1 MNPTECS
8 GARVLGFVGLGY
20 MGSRIARRLMDAGNP
35 LGVYNRTREK
45 TRALA
50 ERGARVY
57 DSPRELAADADTVLS
72 MLADDA
78 ALEHVMLGPDGVL
91 SGARPGTTII
101 DLSSVHPDSSRRLAS
116 AARPRNVTVLDA
128 SVSGSTPQAEDG
140 SLVIFVGGERAVYER
155 CRPVLDVIGN
165 HIFYLGP
172 SGAGATMK
180 LVVNSLLGAGIQALA
195 EALVLGQ
202 RAGLDR
208 TTLLDVLEQTAVV
221 TPGQKHKLENV
232 RSGEYPVE
240 FPLRLMYKD
249 LLNVERLAGQ
259 TAVPIP
265 AIAAAQQMFAVEQAK
280 DREEDFSAIIRMME
294 ELGGVNPPSVNSN
307 NSASVSAGLEG
318 RPKSQQQHH

>member
-1 MNPTECS
+1 M
-8 GARVLGFVGLGY
+8 LGFVGLGY
-20 MGSRIARRLMDAGNP
+20 MGSRIARRLMDAGYP
-35 LGVYNRTREK
+35 LGVYNRTQDK

-57 DSPRELAADADTVLS
+57 DSPRELAADAETILS

-78 ALEHVMLGPDGVL
+78 AVEQAMLGPDGVVTAAR
-91 SGARPGTTII
+91 SGSTII
-101 DLSSVHPDSSRRLAS
+101 DLSSVHPDTSRRLAG
-116 AARPRNVTVLDA
+116 AASLRNVAALDA

-140 SLVIFVGGERAVYER
+140 SLVVFVGGERAVYER

-180 LVVNSLLGAGIQALA
+180 LVANSLLGAGMQALA
-195 EALVLGQ
+195 EALALGQ

-208 TTLLDVLEQTAVV
+208 ATLVEVLEQTAVV
-221 TPGQKHKLENV
+221 TPGQKHKLANV

-249 LLNVERLAGQ
+249 LLNVERLSGQ
-259 TAVPIP
+259 TAVPTP
-265 AIAAAQQMFAVEQAK
+265 AIAAAQQMLAIEQAK
-280 DREEDFSAIIRMME
+280 GHEEDFSAIIRTME
-294 ELGGVNPPSVNSN
+294 ELAGGNPASISSKNGS
-307 NSASVSAGLEG
+307 SASTPPPTRVVT
-318 RPKSQQQHH
+318 

>member
-1 MNPTECS
+1 M
-8 GARVLGFVGLGY
+8 LGFVGLGY
-20 MGSRIARRLMDAGNP
+20 MGGRVARRLISAGYP
-35 LGVYNRTREK
+35 LAVYNRTREK
-45 TRALA
+45 TRALG
-50 ERGARVY
+50 EQGARVY
-57 DSPRELAADADTVLS
+57 DSPRELAADADTLLS

-78 ALEHVMLGPDGVL
+78 AVEQVMLGPDGIL
-91 SGARPGTTII
+91 SGARPNSTII
-101 DLSSVHPDSSRRLAS
+101 DLSSVHPDTSRRLAS
-116 AARPRNVTVLDA
+116 AARARNVTVLDA

-140 SLVIFVGGERAVYER
+140 SLVIFVGGEHPVYER

-180 LVVNSLLGAGIQALA
+180 LVANSLLGAGMQALA

-202 RAGLDR
+202 RAGLER

-221 TPGQKHKLENV
+221 TPGQKHKLANV

-259 TAVPIP
+259 RAVPIP
-265 AIAAAQQMFAVEQAK
+265 AIAAAQQMFAVEQVK
-280 DREEDFSAIIRMME
+280 NREEDFSTIIRTME
-294 ELGGVNPPSVNSN
+294 ELAGVDPL
-307 NSASVSAGLEG
+307 SVSSKNGSNASTHRAPRGG
-318 RPKSQQQHH
+318 

>member
-1 MNPTECS
+1 M
-8 GARVLGFVGLGY
+8 LGFVGLGY
-20 MGSRIARRLMDAGNP
+20 MGSRIASRLMDAGYP
-35 LGVYNRTREK
+35 LGIYNRTRDK

-57 DSPRELAADADTVLS
+57 DSPREMAADADTVFS

-78 ALEHVMLGPDGVL
+78 AVEQVMLGPDGIVAAAR
-91 SGARPGTTII
+91 SGSTII
-101 DLSSVHPDSSRRLAS
+101 DLSSVHPDTSRRLAS
-116 AARPRNVTVLDA
+116 AARLRNVVVLDA
-128 SVSGSTPQAEDG
+128 SVSGSTPQAADG
-140 SLVIFVGGERAVYER
+140 SLVVFVGGERAAYEQV
-155 CRPVLDVIGN
+155 RPLLDIIGN

-180 LVVNSLLGAGIQALA
+180 LVANSLLGAGMQALA

-221 TPGQKHKLENV
+221 TPGQKHKLQNV
-232 RSGEYPVE
+232 RAGEYPVE

-259 TAVPIP
+259 RAVPTP
-265 AIAAAQQMFAVEQAK
+265 AMAAAQQMFAVEQAK
-280 DREEDFSAIIRMME
+280 GREEDFSALIRTME
-294 ELGGVNPPSVNSN
+294 ELAG
-307 NSASVSAGLEG
+307 VSAPPATSRNAGVG
-318 RPKSQQQHH
+318 VA

>member
-1 MNPTECS
+1 M
-8 GARVLGFVGLGY
+8 LGFVGLGY
-20 MGSRIARRLMDAGNP
+20 MGSRIASRLIDAGYP
-35 LGVYNRTREK
+35 VGIYNRTRDK

-57 DSPRELAADADTVLS
+57 DSPRELAADADAMLS

-78 ALEHVMLGPDGVL
+78 AVEQVMLGQDGIVAA
-91 SGARPGTTII
+91 ARPGSTII
-101 DLSSVHPDSSRRLAS
+101 DLSSVHPDTTRRVAS
-116 AARPRNVTVLDA
+116 AARLRDVAVLDA

-140 SLVIFVGGERAVYER
+140 SLVVFVGGERSAYEQW
-155 CRPVLDVIGN
+155 RPVLEVIGN
-165 HIFYLGP
+165 HIFYLGA

-180 LVVNSLLGAGIQALA
+180 LVANSLLGAGMQALA

-221 TPGQKHKLENV
+221 TPGQKHKLENA

-259 TAVPIP
+259 RAVPTP

-280 DREEDFSAIIRMME
+280 GREEDFSVIIRTME
-294 ELGGVNPPSVNSN
+294 ELSGVRSLSPVGSR
-307 NSASVSAGLEG
+307 LH
-318 RPKSQQQHH
+318 R

>member
-1 MNPTECS
+1 M
-8 GARVLGFVGLGY
+8 LGFVGLGY
-20 MGSRIARRLMDAGNP
+20 MGSRIASRLMDAGYP
-35 LGVYNRTREK
+35 LGIYNRTRDK

-57 DSPRELAADADTVLS
+57 DSPREMAADADTVFS

-78 ALEHVMLGPDGVL
+78 AVEQVMLGPDGIVAAAR
-91 SGARPGTTII
+91 SGSTII
-101 DLSSVHPDSSRRLAS
+101 DLSSVHPDTSRRLAS
-116 AARPRNVTVLDA
+116 VARLRNVVVLDA
-128 SVSGSTPQAEDG
+128 SVSGSTPQAADG
-140 SLVIFVGGERAVYER
+140 SLVVFVGGERAAYEQA
-155 CRPVLDVIGN
+155 RPLLDIIGN

-180 LVVNSLLGAGIQALA
+180 LVANSLLGAGMQALA

-221 TPGQKHKLENV
+221 TPGQKHKLQNV

-259 TAVPIP
+259 RAVPTP

-280 DREEDFSAIIRMME
+280 GREEDFSALIRTME
-294 ELGGVNPPSVNSN
+294 ELAGVSAPPATSRNGGVGV
-307 NSASVSAGLEG
+307 A
-318 RPKSQQQHH
+318 

>member
-1 MNPTECS
+1 M
-8 GARVLGFVGLGY
+8 LGFVGLGY
-20 MGSRIARRLMDAGNP
+20 MGSRIARRLLDAGYP
-35 LGVYNRTREK
+35 LGVYNRTADK
-45 TRALA
+45 TRALV
-50 ERGARVY
+50 EHGARLY
-57 DSPRELAADADTVLS
+57 DSPRALAADADTVLS

-91 SGARPGTTII
+91 SGARPESTII
-101 DLSSVHPDSSRRLAS
+101 DLSSVHPDTSRRLAI
-116 AARPRNVTVLDA
+116 AARPRNVAVLDA

-155 CRPVLDVIGN
+155 CHPLLEVIG
-165 HIFYLGP
+165 HQLFYLGP

-180 LVVNSLLGAGIQALA
+180 LVANSLLGVGMQALA

-208 TTLLDVLEQTAVV
+208 TVLLDVLEQTAVV

-232 RSGEYPVE
+232 RTGEYPVE

-259 TAVPIP
+259 RAVPTP
-265 AIAAAQQMFAVEQAK
+265 AIAAAQQMLAVEQSK
-280 DREEDFSAIIRMME
+280 DREEDFSAIIRAME
-294 ELGGVNPPSVNSN
+294 ELAGVNPP
-307 NSASVSAGLEG
+307 VST
-318 RPKSQQQHH
+318 R

>member
-1 MNPTECS
+1 M
-8 GARVLGFVGLGY
+8 LGFVGLGY
-20 MGSRIARRLMDAGNP
+20 MGSRIASRLMDAGYP
-35 LGVYNRTREK
+35 LGIYNRTRDK

-57 DSPRELAADADTVLS
+57 DSPREMAADADTVFS

-78 ALEHVMLGPDGVL
+78 AVEQVMLGPDGIVAAAR
-91 SGARPGTTII
+91 SGSTII
-101 DLSSVHPDSSRRLAS
+101 DLSSVHPDTSRRLAS
-116 AARPRNVTVLDA
+116 AARLRNVVVLDA
-128 SVSGSTPQAEDG
+128 SVSGSTPQAADG
-140 SLVIFVGGERAVYER
+140 SLVVFVGGERAAYEQV
-155 CRPVLDVIGN
+155 RPLLDIIGN

-180 LVVNSLLGAGIQALA
+180 LVANSLLGAGMQALA

-221 TPGQKHKLENV
+221 TPGQKHKLQNV
-232 RSGEYPVE
+232 RAGEYPVE

-259 TAVPIP
+259 RAVPTP

-280 DREEDFSAIIRMME
+280 GREEDFSALIRTME
-294 ELGGVNPPSVNSN
+294 ELAGMSAPPATSRNGGVGV
-307 NSASVSAGLEG
+307 A
-318 RPKSQQQHH
+318 

>member
-1 MNPTECS
+1 M
-8 GARVLGFVGLGY
+8 LGFVGLGY
-20 MGSRIARRLMDAGNP
+20 MGGRVARRLINAGYP
-35 LGVYNRTREK
+35 LAVYNRTREK

-50 ERGARVY
+50 EQGARVY
-57 DSPRELAADADTVLS
+57 DSPRELAADADTLLS

-78 ALEHVMLGPDGVL
+78 AVEQVMLGPDGIL
-91 SGARPGTTII
+91 SGARPNSTII
-101 DLSSVHPDSSRRLAS
+101 DLSSVHPDTSRRLAS
-116 AARPRNVTVLDA
+116 AARARNVTVLDA

-140 SLVIFVGGERAVYER
+140 SLVIFVGGEHPVYER

-180 LVVNSLLGAGIQALA
+180 LVANSLLGAGMQALA

-202 RAGLDR
+202 RAGLER

-221 TPGQKHKLENV
+221 TPGQKHKLANV
-232 RSGEYPVE
+232 RAGEYPVE

-259 TAVPIP
+259 RAVPIP
-265 AIAAAQQMFAVEQAK
+265 AIAAARQMFAVEQVK
-280 DREEDFSAIIRMME
+280 NREEDFSTILRTME
-294 ELGGVNPPSVNSN
+294 ELAGLNPPSVSARIDSN
-307 NSASVSAGLEG
+307 GSTHPAPRAG
-318 RPKSQQQHH
+318 

>member
-1 MNPTECS
+1 M
-8 GARVLGFVGLGY
+8 LGFVGLGY
-20 MGSRIARRLMDAGNP
+20 MGSRIASRLIDAGHP
-35 LGVYNRTREK
+35 VGIYNRTRDK

-57 DSPRELAADADTVLS
+57 DSPRELATDADAMLS

-78 ALEHVMLGPDGVL
+78 AVEQVMLGQDGIVAA
-91 SGARPGTTII
+91 ARPGSTII
-101 DLSSVHPDSSRRLAS
+101 DLSSVHPDTTRRVAS
-116 AARPRNVTVLDA
+116 AARLRDVAVLDA

-140 SLVIFVGGERAVYER
+140 SLVVFVGGERSAYEQW
-155 CRPVLDVIGN
+155 RPVLEVIGN
-165 HIFYLGP
+165 HIFYLGA

-180 LVVNSLLGAGIQALA
+180 LVANSLLGAGMQALA

-208 TTLLDVLEQTAVV
+208 TSLLDVLEQTAVV
-221 TPGQKHKLENV
+221 TPGQKHKLENA

-259 TAVPIP
+259 RAVPTP

-280 DREEDFSAIIRMME
+280 GREEDFSVIIRTME
-294 ELGGVNPPSVNSN
+294 ELSGVRSLPT
-307 NSASVSAGLEG
+307 AGSRLH
-318 RPKSQQQHH
+318 R

>member
-1 MNPTECS
+1 M
-8 GARVLGFVGLGY
+8 LGFVGLGY
-20 MGSRIARRLMDAGNP
+20 MGSRIAQRLLDGGHP
-35 LGVYNRTREK
+35 LGVYNRTRDK

-57 DSPRELAADADTVLS
+57 DSPRELAAEADTIFS

-78 ALEHVMLGPDGVL
+78 ALEHVMLGPDGIVAAAR
-91 SGARPGTTII
+91 SGGTII
-101 DLSSVHPDSSRRLAS
+101 DLSSVHPDTSRRLAG
-116 AARPRNVTVLDA
+116 AARPRNVDVLDA

-140 SLVIFVGGERAVYER
+140 SLVIFVGGEHAVYER
-155 CRPVLDVIGN
+155 CHPLLEVIGN
-165 HIFYLGP
+165 HLFYLGP

-180 LVVNSLLGAGIQALA
+180 LVANGLLGAGMQALA

-221 TPGQKHKLENV
+221 TPGQKHKLANV

-259 TAVPIP
+259 TAVPTP

-280 DREEDFSAIIRMME
+280 DREEDFSAVIRTME
-294 ELGGVNPPSVNSN
+294 ELAGVNPMSVSSKNGS
-307 NSASVSAGLEG
+307 SASPRAA
-318 RPKSQQQHH
+318 

>member
-1 MNPTECS
+1 M
-8 GARVLGFVGLGY
+8 LGFVGLGY
-20 MGSRIARRLMDAGNP
+20 MGGRIARRLMDAGYP
-35 LGVYNRTREK
+35 LGVYNRSREK
-45 TRALA
+45 TRALG

-78 ALEHVMLGPDGVL
+78 AVEQVMLGPDGVV
-91 SGARPGTTII
+91 SGLRPRSTII
-101 DLSSVHPDSSRRLAS
+101 DLSSVHPDTSRRLAS
-116 AARPRNVTVLDA
+116 AARLQNVAVLDA

-140 SLVIFVGGERAVYER
+140 SLVIFVGGERPAFEQ
-155 CRPVLDVIGN
+155 CRSVLEVIGS
-165 HIFYLGP
+165 HLFYLGP

-180 LVVNSLLGAGIQALA
+180 LVANGLLGAGMQALA

-208 TTLLDVLEQTAVV
+208 TVLLDVLEQTAVV

-232 RSGEYPVE
+232 RSGEYMVE

-249 LLNVERLAGQ
+249 LLNVERLAGERG
-259 TAVPIP
+259 VPIP

-280 DREEDFSAIIRMME
+280 DREEDFSAIIRTME
-294 ELGGVNPPSVNSN
+294 ELAGVNSSPATSNGSSTSTSPAPPV
-307 NSASVSAGLEG
+307 AT
-318 RPKSQQQHH
+318 RT

>member
-1 MNPTECS
+1 MNPVERS

-20 MGSRIARRLMDAGNP
+20 MGGRIARRLISAGYP

-50 ERGARVY
+50 EQGARVY

-78 ALEHVMLGPDGVL
+78 AVEQVMLGPDGIL
-91 SGARPGTTII
+91 SGARPNSTII
-101 DLSSVHPDSSRRLAS
+101 DLSSVHPDMSRRVAS
-116 AARPRNVTVLDA
+116 AASLKDVAVLDA
-128 SVSGSTPQAEDG
+128 SVSGSTPQAEEG
-140 SLVIFVGGERAVYER
+140 SLVMFVGGERSVYEQ
-155 CRPVLDVIGN
+155 CRLVLNVIGN

-180 LVVNSLLGAGIQALA
+180 LVANSLLGAGMQALA

-221 TPGQKHKLENV
+221 TPGQKHKLANA
-232 RSGEYPVE
+232 RSGVYPVE

-259 TAVPIP
+259 MAVPTP
-265 AIAAAQQMFAVEQAK
+265 AVAAAQQTYAVEQAK
-280 DREEDFSAIIRMME
+280 DREEDFSAIIRTME
-294 ELGGVNPPSVNSN
+294 ELAGMSSSPATSN
-307 NSASVSAGLEG
+307 GSSASTNPRSA
-318 RPKSQQQHH
+318 RRHA